1 MNTRDAATTP
11 NETPIDQSRG
21 CCFGV
26 AGGAIPRQQGNMT
39 VMAPTRRE
47 FLGLAGTLVLVGS
60 FACRAWTQPPPRVV
74 VVGGGF
80 GGATC
85 AKYIRRAD
93 PAVEVTLVEPRRHFI
108 TCPFSN
114 AVIAGLRD
122 LASVTHSYEGLR
134 QRHGVRV
141 VHASAT
147 AVDPSVRHVTLDDGS
162 ALAYDRLVLAPGIE
176 LRWGGIEGYD
186 AAASEVFPHAWE
198 AGSQT
203 VLLRRQLEAMPD
215 GGLVVIAAPAEPYRC
230 PPGPYERASLIAHY
244 LKTHKPRS
252 KLLIL
257 DAKNA
262 FSKQELFRT
271 AWERLYA
278 GMIEWV
284 PLSQSGRVVRVDARN
299 RTVFTDFDEYKP
311 AVANIIPPQQ
321 AAGIARVVGLDERK
335 GWCPVRASTFEST
348 VHAGIHLIGD
358 AVIANPMPK
367 SAFSANNQA
376 KTCATAVVS
385 LLRGKTV
392 PAPALMNTCYSLVA
406 PDYGIS
412 IAAVYRV
419 VDDKIV
425 TVDGTSGVSPLDA
438 VIETRAL
445 EAEYAKSWYANITAD
460 TFG

>member
-1 MNTRDAATTP
+1 
-11 NETPIDQSRG
+11 
-21 CCFGV
+21 
-26 AGGAIPRQQGNMT
+26 MT
-39 VMAPTRRE
+39 VIASTRRQ
-47 FLGLAGTLVLVGS
+47 FLGSAGTLFLV
-60 FACRAWTQPPPRVV
+60 AALARRAWTQSLGRVV

-93 PAVEVTLVEPRRHFI
+93 QAIEVTLVEPRRQFI

-122 LASVTHSYEGLR
+122 MASITHGYDSLS
-134 QRHGVRV
+134 QRHGVHV

-147 AVDPSVRHVTLDDGS
+147 AIDPVTRRLTLDDGS
-162 ALAYDRLVLAPGIE
+162 LLPYDRLVLSPGIE

-198 AGSQT
+198 AGPQT
-203 VLLRRQLEAMPD
+203 MLLRRQLESMAD
-215 GGLVVIAAPAEPYRC
+215 GGLVLIAAPAEPYRC

-271 AWERLYA
+271 AWERLYP
-278 GMIEWV
+278 GLIEWI
-284 PLSQSGRVVRVDARN
+284 PQSQSGHVVRVDPRA
-299 RTVFTDFDEYKP
+299 RTVSTDFDDYSP

-321 AAGIARVVGLDERK
+321 AAAIARAAGLDEGK
-335 GWCPVRASTFEST
+335 GWCQVRGGSFEST
-348 VHAGIHLIGD
+348 VHAGIHIIGD
-358 AVIANPMPK
+358 AAIANPMPK

-376 KTCATAVVS
+376 KTCAAAIVA
-385 LLRGKTV
+385 LLRGEAV
-392 PAPALMNTCYSLVA
+392 PNPVLMNTCYSLLA

-419 VDDKIV
+419 VDEKIV
-425 TVDGTSGVSPLDA
+425 TVDGSSGVSPLNA
-438 VIETRAL
+438 PAETRTA
-445 EAEYAKSWYANITAD
+445 EAEYAKSWYTNITDD